1 MHRHSVLPRQSRSWF
16 QDWTQS
22 WAKGLAIV
30 LATLSVSACAE
41 TTLGQAAGPAA
52 RAYDAADP
60 AVAAYQAKL
69 AAYEQAHGAYAAEA
83 KVYWNAITEKRK
95 LRRAKR
101 RKHQRI
107 AANDYVLT
115 QPPIYSGPSRP
126 KDPFAPPQP
135 PGEKK
140 EIPVVADFLEAA
152 REQYAFVPDRPR
164 NELEFKRAY
173 AAAAMAAGLDKDQVV
188 GIYAFETG
196 GHGAYDTQAGLLF
209 DRPGARAISPALG
222 YNQVLSTLT
231 ISLLAEHGNHVVAAL
246 REKERRLS
254 GEERHRMARKI
265 VAVRRMIAVA
275 RSVPHR
281 WSAYERLAKHSAKGL
296 GMHAVLL
303 DVDIG
308 PLLQVQ
314 NLSNSLRFA
323 RVKGYQGRMSPAELE
338 LMNLAGAGNGI
349 DMVLMPQSLREKV
362 PTSNFFVASG
372 YWRNPIARRTKVV
385 AGLIAEIQNHINRAE
400 KNPGAQELAA
410 AF

>member
-1 MHRHSVLPRQSRSWF
+1 MYRRSVSPRHIRTAAASGL
-16 QDWTQS
+16 
-22 WAKGLAIV
+22 KGLAV
-30 LATLSVSACAE
+30 ALVALSVSGCAD
-41 TTLGQAAGPAA
+41 GARNRSDGFAAQAS
-52 RAYDAADP
+52 AYDAADP
-60 AVAAYQAKL
+60 AEIAYRQKL
-69 AAYEQAHGAYAAEA
+69 AAYEEAHGVYAAESKA
-83 KVYWNAITEKRK
+83 YWSAISQKRK

-115 QPPIYSGPSRP
+115 QPPVYTGPRKP
-126 KDPFAPPQP
+126 KNPFASPTTPHEQRQ
-135 PGEKK
+135 
-140 EIPVVADFLEAA
+140 IPVVADFLEAA
-152 REQYAFVPDRPR
+152 REAYGFVPDRPR
-164 NELEFKRAY
+164 DELAFKRAY

-222 YNQVLSTLT
+222 YNQLLSTLT
-231 ISLLAEHGNHVVAAL
+231 ISLLAEHGHRVVADL
-246 REKERRLS
+246 RQKEQRLS
-254 GEERHRMARKI
+254 GEARQRMARKI
-265 VAVRRMIAVA
+265 AALRRMIAVA

-281 WSAYERLAKHSAKGL
+281 WSAYDRLAKHTAKGM

-314 NLSNSLRFA
+314 NLANSLHFA
-323 RVKGYQGRMSPAELE
+323 RVKGYQGRMSAAELE

-349 DMVLMPQSLREKV
+349 DMIMMPQDLRERV
-362 PTSNFFVASG
+362 PTSNFFVPSG